1 VKNLRKALLLI
12 DIQNDYFP
20 GGRSELA
27 EPEKA
32 LRTAETVL
40 KRFREKALP
49 VIHIQHINVR
59 EGASFFLPGTEGCL
73 IHERLAP
80 AEGEDVIVKHAPNSF
95 FNTRLSTIIEEKRIT
110 ELVVCGMMTHMCV
123 DTTVRAAKDLGI
135 SVTLLEDG
143 CATKDLTF
151 NGTVLRAETVQKVF
165 LAGLNGMFANVIPLS
180 ELRI

>member
-1 VKNLRKALLLI
+1 LCKALLLI

-20 GGRSELA
+20 GGRMELA
-27 EPEKA
+27 EPDKA
-32 LRTAETVL
+32 LRTAEAVL
-40 KRFREKALP
+40 KRFREMSLP

-59 EGASFFLPGTEGCL
+59 AGATFFLPGTEGCL

-80 AEGEDVIVKHAPNSF
+80 EEGEEVIVKHEPNGF
-95 FNTRLSTIIEEKRIT
+95 FNTRLGAVIKEKQIS

-123 DTTVRAAKDLGI
+123 DTTVRAAKDLRI

-143 CATKDLTF
+143 CATKDLLF
-151 NGTVLRAETVQKVF
+151 NGTLLRAETVQKAY